1 MSIVLPLD
9 EEQRDALQELLNI
22 SMGQAANSLAQLIET
37 KIDISIPKISAVT
50 PTQLYSLLFE
60 TEDAFYTRQSFFR
73 RRTRRSDV
81 CAISSWIE

>member
-37 KIDISIPKISAVT
+37 KIDISIPKIYEVN
-50 PTQLYSLLFE
+50 YSSQ
-60 TEDAFYTRQSFFR
+60 YVSHPKP
-73 RRTRRSDV
+73 
-81 CAISSWIE
+81 SSHFSP